1 MMTKTTI
8 ELSEEMRDALKNER
22 LPHESNYDD
31 TIRRLVGDGSGGQL
45 WAEAEIRDIARDE
58 AESLARGGR

>member
-1 MMTKTTI
+1 MTKTTI

-31 TIRRLVGDGSGGQL
+31 TIRRLVGEETTEFVTS
-45 WAEAEIRDIARDE
+45 AEAERIAERVFE
-58 AESLARGGR
+58 REVRR

>member
-1 MMTKTTI
+1 MSRTSI
-8 ELSEEMRDALKNER
+8 ELSEEMRDALKEKR

-31 TIRRLVGDGSGGQL
+31 TIRRLVGDDSGGQL
-45 WAEAEIRDIARDE
+45 WTEAEIRDMARDE